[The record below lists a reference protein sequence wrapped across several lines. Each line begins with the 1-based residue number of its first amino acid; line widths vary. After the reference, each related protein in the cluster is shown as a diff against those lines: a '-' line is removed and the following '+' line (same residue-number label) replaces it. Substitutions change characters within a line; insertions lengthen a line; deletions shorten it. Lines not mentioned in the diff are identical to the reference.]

1 MSLEKILSKVEI
13 AKEEAGRLKDEI
25 NVIAVS
31 KVQPLARIKKVLE
44 QGHRVFGENRVQ
56 ELTDKYISL
65 PKDIKWNMIGNLQS
79 NKVKYIASFVDLIHS
94 LDSLKLAK
102 EINKQGE
109 KNNRVIDCLVQ
120 IKISKEETKHGVSF
134 DNFDEFYKNVK
145 SLKFINIAG
154 LMGMASFTDD
164 KNLIKDEFKSISSLY
179 KKLKLVDK
187 NFKYLSIGM
196 SNDYNLAINE
206 GGNMIRIGS
215 RIFGER

>member
-1 MSLEKILSKVEI
+1 MIKKRLESFYQELGKDISLV
-13 AKEEAGRLKDEI
+13 
-25 NVIAVS
+25 AVS
-31 KVQPLARIKKVLE
+31 KTKTIEDIMSAYNSGQRL
-44 QGHRVFGENRVQ
+44 FGENRVQ
-56 ELTDKYISL
+56 ELTNKYSNL

-102 EINKQGE
+102 EINKQAE

-154 LMGMASFTDD
+154 LMGMGSFTDD

>member
-1 MSLEKILSKVEI
+1 MIKKRLESFYQELGKDISLV
-13 AKEEAGRLKDEI
+13 
-25 NVIAVS
+25 AVS
-31 KVQPLARIKKVLE
+31 KTKTVEDIMSAYNSGQRL
-44 QGHRVFGENRVQ
+44 FGENRVQ
-56 ELTDKYISL
+56 ELTNKYSNL

-94 LDSLKLAK
+94 LDSLKLAR
-102 EINKQGE
+102 EINKQAE

-134 DNFDEFYKNVK
+134 ENFDEFYKNVK
-145 SLKFINIAG
+145 SLKFINITG

>member
-1 MSLEKILSKVEI
+1 MIKKRLESFYQELGKDISLV
-13 AKEEAGRLKDEI
+13 
-25 NVIAVS
+25 AVS
-31 KVQPLARIKKVLE
+31 KTKTIEDIMSAYNSGQRL
-44 QGHRVFGENRVQ
+44 FGENRVQ
-56 ELTDKYISL
+56 ELTNKYSNL

-94 LDSLKLAK
+94 LDSLKLAR
-102 EINKQGE
+102 EINKQAE

-134 DNFDEFYKNVK
+134 DNFDELYKNVK

-164 KNLIKDEFKSISSLY
+164 ENRIKDEFKLISSLY

-187 NFKYLSIGM
+187 NIKYLSIGM

>member
-1 MSLEKILSKVEI
+1 MIKKRLESFYQELGEDISLV
-13 AKEEAGRLKDEI
+13 
-25 NVIAVS
+25 AVS
-31 KVQPLARIKKVLE
+31 KTKTIEDIMSAYNSGQRL
-44 QGHRVFGENRVQ
+44 FGENRVQ
-56 ELTDKYISL
+56 ELTNKYSNL

-102 EINKQGE
+102 EINKQAE

-134 DNFDEFYKNVK
+134 ENFDEFYKNVK

>member
-1 MSLEKILSKVEI
+1 MIKKRLESFYQELGKDISLV
-13 AKEEAGRLKDEI
+13 
-25 NVIAVS
+25 AVS
-31 KVQPLARIKKVLE
+31 KTKTIEDIMSAYNSGQRL
-44 QGHRVFGENRVQ
+44 FGENRVQ
-56 ELTDKYISL
+56 ELTNKYSNL

-102 EINKQGE
+102 EINKQAE
-109 KNNRVIDCLVQ
+109 KNNRVIDCLIQ

-145 SLKFINIAG
+145 SLKYINIAG

-164 KNLIKDEFKSISSLY
+164 KNLIKDEFKSISLLY

-187 NFKYLSIGM
+187 NIKYLSIGM

-215 RIFGER
+215 KIFGER

>member
-1 MSLEKILSKVEI
+1 MIKKRLESFYQELGKDISLV
-13 AKEEAGRLKDEI
+13 
-25 NVIAVS
+25 AVS
-31 KVQPLARIKKVLE
+31 KTKTIEDIMSAYNSGQRL
-44 QGHRVFGENRVQ
+44 FGENRVQ
-56 ELTDKYISL
+56 ELTDKYSNL

-94 LDSLKLAK
+94 LDSLKLAR
-102 EINKQGE
+102 EINKQAE

-134 DNFDEFYKNVK
+134 ENFDEFYKNVK

-215 RIFGER
+215 KIFGER

>member
-1 MSLEKILSKVEI
+1 MIKKRLESFYQELGKDISLV
-13 AKEEAGRLKDEI
+13 
-25 NVIAVS
+25 AVS
-31 KVQPLARIKKVLE
+31 KTKTIEDIMSAYNSGQRL
-44 QGHRVFGENRVQ
+44 FGANRVQ
-56 ELTDKYISL
+56 ELTNKYSNL

-94 LDSLKLAK
+94 LDSLKLAR
-102 EINKQGE
+102 EINKQAE

-134 DNFDEFYKNVK
+134 ENFDEFYKNVK
-145 SLKFINIAG
+145 SLKFINITG

-164 KNLIKDEFKSISSLY
+164 KNLIKDEFKSISLLY

-187 NFKYLSIGM
+187 NIKYLSIGM

-215 RIFGER
+215 KIFGER

>member
-1 MSLEKILSKVEI
+1 MIKKRLESFYQELGKDISLV
-13 AKEEAGRLKDEI
+13 
-25 NVIAVS
+25 AVS
-31 KVQPLARIKKVLE
+31 KTKTIEDIMSAYNSGQRL
-44 QGHRVFGENRVQ
+44 FGENRVQ
-56 ELTDKYISL
+56 ELTNKYSNL

-94 LDSLKLAK
+94 LDSFKLAK
-102 EINKQGE
+102 EINKQAE

-134 DNFDEFYKNVK
+134 ENFDEFYKNVK
-145 SLKFINIAG
+145 SLKFINITG

-164 KNLIKDEFKSISSLY
+164 KNLIKDEFKSISLLY

-187 NFKYLSIGM
+187 NIKYLSIGM

-215 RIFGER
+215 KIFGER

>member
-1 MSLEKILSKVEI
+1 MIKKRLESFYQELGEDISLV
-13 AKEEAGRLKDEI
+13 
-25 NVIAVS
+25 AVS
-31 KVQPLARIKKVLE
+31 KTKTIEDIMIAYNSGQRL
-44 QGHRVFGENRVQ
+44 FGENRVQ
-56 ELTDKYISL
+56 ELTDKYSNL

-120 IKISKEETKHGVSF
+120 IKISKEETKHGISF

-196 SNDYNLAINE
+196 SNDYNLAVNE
-206 GGNMIRIGS
+206 GSNMIRIGS

>member
-1 MSLEKILSKVEI
+1 MIKKRLESFYQELGKDISLV
-13 AKEEAGRLKDEI
+13 
-25 NVIAVS
+25 AVS
-31 KVQPLARIKKVLE
+31 KTKTIEDIMSAYNSGQRL
-44 QGHRVFGENRVQ
+44 FGENRVQ
-56 ELTDKYISL
+56 ELTNKYSNL

-94 LDSLKLAK
+94 LDSLKLAR
-102 EINKQGE
+102 EINKQAE

-134 DNFDEFYKNVK
+134 ENFDEFYKNVK
-145 SLKFINIAG
+145 SLKFINITG

-187 NFKYLSIGM
+187 DIKYLSIGM

-215 RIFGER
+215 KIFGER

>member
-1 MSLEKILSKVEI
+1 MIKKRLESFYQELGKDISLV
-13 AKEEAGRLKDEI
+13 
-25 NVIAVS
+25 AVS
-31 KVQPLARIKKVLE
+31 KTKTIEDIMSAYNSGQRL
-44 QGHRVFGENRVQ
+44 FGENRVQ
-56 ELTDKYISL
+56 ELTNKYSNL

-94 LDSLKLAK
+94 LDSLKLAR
-102 EINKQGE
+102 EINKQAE

-164 KNLIKDEFKSISSLY
+164 KNLIKDEFKSISLLY

-187 NFKYLSIGM
+187 NIKYLSIGM

-215 RIFGER
+215 KIFGER

>member
-1 MSLEKILSKVEI
+1 MIKKRLESFYQELGKDISLV
-13 AKEEAGRLKDEI
+13 
-25 NVIAVS
+25 AVS
-31 KVQPLARIKKVLE
+31 KTKTIEDIMSAYNSGQRL
-44 QGHRVFGENRVQ
+44 FGENRVQ
-56 ELTDKYISL
+56 ELTNKYSNL

-94 LDSLKLAK
+94 LDSLKLAR
-102 EINKQGE
+102 EINKQAE

-134 DNFDEFYKNVK
+134 DNFDELYKNVK

-154 LMGMASFTDD
+154 LMGMGSFTDD

>member
-1 MSLEKILSKVEI
+1 MIKKRLESFYQELGKDISLV
-13 AKEEAGRLKDEI
+13 
-25 NVIAVS
+25 AVS
-31 KVQPLARIKKVLE
+31 KTKTIEDIMSAYNSGQRL
-44 QGHRVFGENRVQ
+44 FGENRVQ
-56 ELTDKYISL
+56 ELTNKYSNL

-94 LDSLKLAK
+94 LDSLKLAR
-102 EINKQGE
+102 EINKQAE

-134 DNFDEFYKNVK
+134 ENFDEFYKNVK
-145 SLKFINIAG
+145 SLKFINITG

-164 KNLIKDEFKSISSLY
+164 KNLIKDEFKSISLLY

-187 NFKYLSIGM
+187 NIKYLSIGM

-215 RIFGER
+215 KIFGER

>member
-1 MSLEKILSKVEI
+1 MIKKRLESFYQELGEDISLV
-13 AKEEAGRLKDEI
+13 
-25 NVIAVS
+25 AVS
-31 KVQPLARIKKVLE
+31 KTKTIEDIMSAYNSGQRL
-44 QGHRVFGENRVQ
+44 FGENRVQ
-56 ELTDKYISL
+56 ELTDKYSNL

-94 LDSLKLAK
+94 LDSLKLAR
-102 EINKQGE
+102 EINKQAE
-109 KNNRVIDCLVQ
+109 KNNRVIDCLIQ